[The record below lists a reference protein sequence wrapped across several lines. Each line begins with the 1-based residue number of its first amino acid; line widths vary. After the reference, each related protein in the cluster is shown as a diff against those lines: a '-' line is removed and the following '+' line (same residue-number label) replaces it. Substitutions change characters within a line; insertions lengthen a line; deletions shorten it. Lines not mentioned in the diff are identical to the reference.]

1 MKAEYGERIV
11 RGMNDAQYQ
20 DAVNA
25 FQMLG
30 MVGEL
35 SSTEAAVA
43 LKALL
48 LAEAA
53 NTVIATIHANVGCK
67 VADVL
72 DDPDTGEVFM
82 SMIAQIYQIV
92 NMEVELP

>member
-25 FQMLG
+25 FQMLE

-48 LAEAA
+48 LAEA
-53 NTVIATIHANVGCK
+53 VI
-67 VADVL
+67 
-72 DDPDTGEVFM
+72 
-82 SMIAQIYQIV
+82 
-92 NMEVELP
+92 

>member
-1 MKAEYGERIV
+1 
-11 RGMNDAQYQ
+11 MNDAQYQ
-20 DAVNA
+20 DAVDA
-25 FQMLG
+25 FQMLE

-53 NTVIATIHANVGCK
+53 NTVIATIHANVGRK

-82 SMIAQIYQIV
+82 SMIAQIHRIV
-92 NMEVELP
+92 EMEVKLP